1 MNINDFT
8 DEIVEEVIKD
18 IPRRAK
24 AQIFGTSKNNVS
36 DVTGKP
42 IPKKQI
48 VSKIAREIDELD
60 AIKLKKMREDFD
72 KMKLQVTDQKS
83 LAGKEGQGPEM
94 LVQKPQKQQD
104 DAVSKMLRNSK
115 STGEVRDGGG

>member
-8 DEIVEEVIKD
+8 DEIVEEIIKD

-24 AQIFGTSKNNVS
+24 KQIFGTSQGNVS

-48 VSKIAREIDELD
+48 VSKISREIDQLD

-72 KMKLQVTDQKS
+72 KMKLQTSQSKPLDEIQKAKQVDNIVDKTLKNS
-83 LAGKEGQGPEM
+83 L
-94 LVQKPQKQQD
+94 
-104 DAVSKMLRNSK
+104 
-115 STGEVRDGGG
+115 STGENKGGAG

>member
-8 DEIVEEVIKD
+8 DEFVEEVIKD

-42 IPKKQI
+42 IPKKHI
-48 VSKIAREIDELD
+48 VSKISREIDQLD
-60 AIKLKKMREDFD
+60 AIKTKKLREEFD
-72 KMKLQVTDQKS
+72 KMKLQSSQSKPLDEIKKS
-83 LAGKEGQGPEM
+83 KKADNIVDKTLK
-94 LVQKPQKQQD
+94 
-104 DAVSKMLRNSK
+104 NSL
-115 STGEVRDGGG
+115 STGENKGGAG